1 MNFEKLKDASKGIL
15 FYILAIVAIFIL
27 LKLFV
32 FYIPFL
38 IGFIIAEFLEPT
50 IKWLK
55 NKTNLT
61 RKTSSI
67 IVLVIFF
74 TILIAIVLLG
84 IFFLVSEIVDM
95 LSGLNRLY

>member
-1 MNFEKLKDASKGIL
+1 MNFEKLKEAYKGIL
-15 FYILAIVAIFIL
+15 FYVFAIIAIFIL

-38 IGFIIAEFLEPT
+38 IGFIIAEFLEPA
-50 IKWLK
+50 IKWIK

-74 TILIAIVLLG
+74 ILFIAIILLG
-84 IFFLVSEIVDM
+84 MFFLVSEIVDV
-95 LSGLNRLY
+95 LSGLNRIY